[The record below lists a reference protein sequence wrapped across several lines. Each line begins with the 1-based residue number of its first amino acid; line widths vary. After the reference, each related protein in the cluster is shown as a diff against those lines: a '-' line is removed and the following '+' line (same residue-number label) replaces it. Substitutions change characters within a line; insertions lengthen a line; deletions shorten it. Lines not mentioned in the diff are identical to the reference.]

1 MLLEFEELS
10 TTQEISLD
18 LGSCEGTPEE
28 QVMSTAPQPH
38 EEVQEVQSVIAAEE
52 LLSIWD
58 DWDLGQL
65 EGACDI

>member
-1 MLLEFEELS
+1 MEFEDLS

-18 LGSCEGTPEE
+18 LGSCEGTPDE
-28 QVMSTAPQPH
+28 QVISTAPQPLG
-38 EEVQEVQSVIAAEE
+38 EEPQVQSVIAAED
-52 LLSIWD
+52 LLNIWD